1 MMIRRIVI
9 YTGRVQGVGF
19 RWTTNH
25 LAKGFEVSG
34 FIENRTDGTVYMVAE
49 GNESVVEAFMN
60 SISSRMTTNITDTMQ
75 SDGLYTGEF
84 ENFSVHY

>member
-1 MMIRRIVI
+1 M
-9 YTGRVQGVGF
+9 GF

-49 GNESVVEAFMN
+49 GNESVVEAFMH
-60 SISSRMTTNITDTMQ
+60 SISSRMTTNIIDTMQ

>member
-1 MMIRRIVI
+1 MIRRIVI

-60 SISSRMTTNITDTMQ
+60 SISSRMTTNIIDTMQ